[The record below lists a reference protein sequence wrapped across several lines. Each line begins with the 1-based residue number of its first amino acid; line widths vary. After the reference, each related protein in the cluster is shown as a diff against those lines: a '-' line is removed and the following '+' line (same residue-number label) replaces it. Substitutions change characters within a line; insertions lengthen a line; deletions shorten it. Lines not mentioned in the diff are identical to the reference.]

1 VRLEEL
7 IGRVQKWHQ
16 VLFKEIEAFQEY
28 LKMLDS

>member
-7 IGRVQKWHQ
+7 IGRVQKWHP
-16 VLFKEIEAFQEY
+16 VLFSEIETFQEY